1 MSAMSILSILISLAM
16 MMTGTSGAELA
27 EPVSRTLTISNLVV
41 SVNGEEVALDPALRV
56 GASTDGEAALFD
68 VALDVN
74 GESLFPVQVKGDA
87 DAIVAMFKNG
97 GAAIGVDTAAVD
109 ALIQQRMDSIA
120 PVQMDDESQAIVKF
134 LTEEFVPAYRDLLQA
149 VQDPAFLDE
158 VQKDAQG
165 IVDEIVDRGEG
176 TPVTVPVNGQEMAL
190 IAYSYTI
197 DTAQIA
203 ELCDRVYQ
211 INDTL
216 KAFYDAIFKLYDL
229 MPEESGLKGLTSFQD
244 VFASTGM
251 EMILAVDEQMSEDG
265 EVDIADVTMTMD
277 MSNMVEKLEAAQSDE
292 ETAEETVEEAAEET
306 AEEAAE
312 ETVEETAE
320 EAVVAE
326 PIVAY
331 IHAVRVG
338 DEATSTMSMDFAAG
352 EGASMNMQLAAEQNA
367 TARSMNMTMSVQENE
382 QSVEMFINASSE
394 QDPDTGAKGFGL
406 DFTVSASDEGE
417 FSAGVTG
424 NRNADGTGHA
434 DVSFAFS
441 GVDQFVTVAF
451 EMDVDGGEIADEVAG
466 TDAYILK
473 DLSEEGMSKLGEDQ
487 ALMGA
492 VMQISGSLSQDVGKL
507 MQDESVAQL
516 VQMFTAVRTE
526 EEPEDD
532 YEYDEG
538 DEPEDD
544 GVLPYEMPEFT
555 FLPEGMS
562 VKETN
567 VDTVYD
573 SVDMTISDE
582 NGTSNIYAYFYA
594 QGDYSDVPYV
604 LSEDGTIAPMND
616 QLVNIS
622 SLYEGDYSVSMA
634 ANGVNTNLYMYGE
647 AFDLDTIG
655 QILAGLKY

>member
-1 MSAMSILSILISLAM
+1 M
-16 MMTGTSGAELA
+16 
-27 EPVSRTLTISNLVV
+27 LT
-41 SVNGEEVALDPALRV
+41 
-56 GASTDGEAALFD
+56 
-68 VALDVN
+68 
-74 GESLFPVQVKGDA
+74 
-87 DAIVAMFKNG
+87 
-97 GAAIGVDTAAVD
+97 
-109 ALIQQRMDSIA
+109 
-120 PVQMDDESQAIVKF
+120 
-134 LTEEFVPAYRDLLQA
+134 
-149 VQDPAFLDE
+149 
-158 VQKDAQG
+158 
-165 IVDEIVDRGEG
+165 
-176 TPVTVPVNGQEMAL
+176 
-190 IAYSYTI
+190 
-197 DTAQIA
+197 
-203 ELCDRVYQ
+203 
-211 INDTL
+211 
-216 KAFYDAIFKLYDL
+216 
-229 MPEESGLKGLTSFQD
+229 
-244 VFASTGM
+244 
-251 EMILAVDEQMSEDG
+251 
-265 EVDIADVTMTMD
+265 
-277 MSNMVEKLEAAQSDE
+277 
-292 ETAEETVEEAAEET
+292 
-306 AEEAAE
+306 
-312 ETVEETAE
+312 
-320 EAVVAE
+320 
-326 PIVAY
+326 
-331 IHAVRVG
+331 
-338 DEATSTMSMDFAAG
+338 
-352 EGASMNMQLAAEQNA
+352 
-367 TARSMNMTMSVQENE
+367 
-382 QSVEMFINASSE
+382 
-394 QDPDTGAKGFGL
+394 L

-526 EEPEDD
+526 EEPEYDD
-532 YEYDEG
+532 EYDEG

-594 QGDYSDVPYV
+594 QGDHSDVPYV

-647 AFDLDTIG
+647 AVDLDTIG

>member
-312 ETVEETAE
+312 ETAE

-526 EEPEDD
+526 EEPEYD

-594 QGDYSDVPYV
+594 QGDHSDVPYV

>member
-526 EEPEDD
+526 EEPEYDD
-532 YEYDEG
+532 EYDEG

-622 SLYEGDYSVSMA
+622 SLHEGDYSVSMA